1 MVTRNTRKLI
11 FKGVSALMICL
22 RSFIVRSQLSVMW
35 KFRQGWPNL
44 QLPLLVRSK
53 PSLQSTS
60 CVVLLSS
67 FGTRFPRPPSR
78 SVLHQPTRGTIIMP
92 RSGEASPRN
101 DLGQSS
107 TLNFLH
113 SQSEAPM
120 LAARL
125 QAPAAVV
132 HGIR

>member
-35 KFRQGWPNL
+35 KFRQRWPNL

-60 CVVLLSS
+60 YVAKLSN
-67 FGTRFPRPPSR
+67 FGTIFHIYHPFSKKKREKKHPPSR
-78 SVLHQPTRGTIIMP
+78 SVRHQSTRGRGTIKKP
-92 RSGEASPRN
+92 RTPTTTPGTI
-101 DLGQSS
+101 QQ
-107 TLNFLH
+107 T
-113 SQSEAPM
+113 
-120 LAARL
+120 
-125 QAPAAVV
+125 
-132 HGIR
+132 HGTHQV